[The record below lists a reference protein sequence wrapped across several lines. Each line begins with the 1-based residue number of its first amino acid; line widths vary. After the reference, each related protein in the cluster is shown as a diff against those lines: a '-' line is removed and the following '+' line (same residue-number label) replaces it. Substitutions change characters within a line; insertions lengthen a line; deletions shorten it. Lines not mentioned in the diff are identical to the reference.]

1 MSSESLAS
9 NCMAASIFCKS
20 LDSPSIIAIFS
31 STTLRP
37 CIAACSAS
45 SEASA
50 ARPALCATSCTVA
63 VN

>member
-1 MSSESLAS
+1 
-9 NCMAASIFCKS
+9 MAASIFCKS